1 MPSANKTETII
12 IVKEYDKLCILEK
25 LLNNDT
31 KLEKIV
37 SNFIDYSIEKD
48 NQNKLYCFNLM
59 KDIIQD
65 TKSFEIIIK
74 LTTSIAED
82 TSVELPISMFN
93 NLDNIIKFV
102 NQPYIPFLSNDYYY
116 SFS

>member
-1 MPSANKTETII
+1 MLSANKQDTII
-12 IVKEYDKLCILEK
+12 IVREHDKLCILEK

-48 NQNKLYCFNLM
+48 NQNELYCFNSM

-65 TKSFEIIIK
+65 TKTLDIIIK
-74 LTTSIAED
+74 LATSIAQD
-82 TSVELPISMFN
+82 TTLELPIYMFN
-93 NLDNIIKFV
+93 NCDDIIKYV
-102 NQPYIPFLSNDYYY
+102 NKPYIPFLPNDYYH
-116 SFS
+116 SSS